1 MQIVGIAL
9 VRNEDSFVE
18 QAIRNVADFC
28 DRVYVVDH
36 MSKDGTWEI
45 VEGLDRELDHLQA
58 VRSRHSRVSHEVLE
72 QYAGTETWVL
82 GVDGD
87 ELYDP
92 AGLAGFREQLVG
104 GAHSN
109 VFRLR
114 STVLNAV
121 ELDPARHLA
130 SGYLSPPSRA
140 ITKLFNFAAIDSW
153 TGCPERLHHGVI
165 SFRPGMDVQS
175 EEHLG
180 EQLSW
185 EESPFR
191 CLHVC
196 FLRRSS
202 RDSLAS
208 EGSDPRPNLEE
219 HRLYRRSPLGRLA
232 RRTRG
237 QPSADR
243 SSWKQDKYRRGE
255 LTTKNV
261 ASFFPSRS

>member
-9 VRNEDSFVE
+9 VHNEDVHVE
-18 QAIRNVADFC
+18 RAIRNVADFC
-28 DRVYVVDH
+28 DRIHVVDH
-36 MSKDGTWEI
+36 MSNDRTWEI
-45 VEGLDRELDHLQA
+45 LEGLDAEFHHVEA
-58 VRSRHSRVSHEVLE
+58 VRSRHSRVSHELLE

-92 AGLAGFREQLVG
+92 AGLAGFREQLLG
-104 GAHSN
+104 GAHCN

-114 STVLNAV
+114 SNVLNAV
-121 ELDPARHLA
+121 ELDRDRYIAG
-130 SGYLSPPSRA
+130 GYLSPPSRA
-140 ITKLFNFAAIDSW
+140 ITKLFNFAVIDSW
-153 TGCPERLHHGVI
+153 TDCPERLHHGVI
-165 SFRPGMDVQS
+165 SFRPGANLQS

-202 RDSLAS
+202 RDGAVTG
-208 EGSDPRPNLEE
+208 GSDPRPNLEE

-232 RRTRG
+232 RRVRG
-237 QPSADR
+237 QPPPSER

-255 LTTKNV
+255 LVTKDV
-261 ASFFPSRS
+261 SSFLRG